1 MKKQSGEAWQIA
13 RSFLHLLSCAPGGR
27 FFIILAQAG
36 GALGIWRAKRA
47 CGSEDFTGDSEGQ
60 HCLGWGSST
69 KILCVPQLGAC
80 SMGEGKTPWNGHRVP
95 GGSRGRGSC
104 SIPWSQITRK
114 ILDSSCV
121 RTKVWECTAAIIPVL
136 QFFSD
141 PFSIG
146 KRFPK
151 VCSKDC
157 CASDWT
163 PQLPPGSPIPC
174 QSSALGTGCVP

>member
-36 GALGIWRAKRA
+36 GALGIWRAKLGLWVRA
-47 CGSEDFTGDSEGQ
+47 LHRGQ
-60 HCLGWGSST
+60 RGTALPGMRELYQNPVCASAGGLFHGR
-69 KILCVPQLGAC
+69 
-80 SMGEGKTPWNGHRVP
+80 GENSLEWPSCP
-95 GGSRGRGSC
+95 SRGRGSC